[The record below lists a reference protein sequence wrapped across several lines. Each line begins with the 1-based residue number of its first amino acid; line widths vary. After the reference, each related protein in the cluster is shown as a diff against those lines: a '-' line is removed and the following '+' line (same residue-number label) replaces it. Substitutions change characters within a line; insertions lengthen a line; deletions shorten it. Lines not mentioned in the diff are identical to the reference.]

1 MERERERVQKCFCPP
16 KARVEPFYH
25 LPPYLELIEGPL
37 HWRESSTVVSQRV
50 QSEGSTKKGTYFSLG
65 CTTKVRSTRALLN
78 NKENNNVFYE
88 FSSQRKANS
97 QKKPKGS
104 TKYKCTIHKL
114 IKLGSSLW
122 INKKLFLMNSK
133 IFLHLS
139 QKFLG
144 FSRNFSTVDSTSIQ
158 FQ

>member
-78 NKENNNVFYE
+78 KKENNFVFYE
-88 FSSQRKANS
+88 FSSQREANS
-97 QKKPKGS
+97 QKKPKEARSVSLLYTNSSNWGIPCGL
-104 TKYKCTIHKL
+104 TKNFFNEQQDLLTLQSKVFGFL
-114 IKLGSSLW
+114 P
-122 INKKLFLMNSK
+122 KLFN
-133 IFLHLS
+133 
-139 QKFLG
+139 
-144 FSRNFSTVDSTSIQ
+144 R
-158 FQ
+158 